1 MDAGESRSRDRMSRR
16 RRSVRLT
23 RDVKVPR
30 QRREDA

>member
-1 MDAGESRSRDRMSRR
+1 MDAGESRSRDRMSRL

-23 RDVKVPR
+23 KDVKVPR